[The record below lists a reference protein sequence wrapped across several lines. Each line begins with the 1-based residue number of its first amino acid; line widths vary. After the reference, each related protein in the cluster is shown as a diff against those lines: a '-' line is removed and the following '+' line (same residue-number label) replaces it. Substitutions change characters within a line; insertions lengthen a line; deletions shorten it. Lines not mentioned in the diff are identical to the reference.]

1 MTQNF
6 NTVSILG
13 VDFIQATNQEFLEQI
28 YADSRAGKN
37 RFVVTANPEI
47 VMLARQDREYANIL
61 AQADYTTADGIGII
75 KGASILNRTLPE
87 RITGFDTMKALLKW
101 SNTENKRIFLL
112 GAKPA
117 VIKAT
122 VKKISQQYPN
132 ITICGW
138 HDGYYK
144 DEKQVAN
151 EIKAAHPDFVFAALG
166 FPKQEYF
173 IDANR
178 QVADAIWMGVGG
190 SFDVLANFTKR
201 APQKWQDLHLE
212 WLYRLLKEPSRL
224 GRMMSLPKYLIL
236 ICRQRITGKK

>member
-47 VMLARQDREYANIL
+47 VMLARQDRKYAQIL
-61 AQADYTTADGIGII
+61 AQADYTTADGIGIV
-75 KGASILNRTLPE
+75 KGASILKHPLPD
-87 RITGFDTMKALLKW
+87 RITGYDTMMDLLKW
-101 SNTENKRIFLL
+101 ADIENKRIFLL
-112 GAKPA
+112 GAKPT

-122 VKKISQQYPN
+122 VKKINQQYPN

-144 DEKQVAN
+144 DENQVAD
-151 EIKAAHPDFVFAALG
+151 EIKAAHPDFVFAALS

-173 IDANR
+173 IAAHS

-190 SFDVLANFTKR
+190 SFDVLANFVKR
-201 APQKWQDLHLE
+201 APQKWQELHLE

-236 ICRQRITGKK
+236 VWRQRIFGKI